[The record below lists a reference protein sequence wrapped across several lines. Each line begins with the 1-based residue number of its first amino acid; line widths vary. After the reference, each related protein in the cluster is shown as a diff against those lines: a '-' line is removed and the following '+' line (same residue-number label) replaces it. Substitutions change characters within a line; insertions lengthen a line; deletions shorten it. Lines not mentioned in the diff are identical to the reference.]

1 MLHDLLCIQQTN
13 SEFFVIQWINLKV
26 LTQRPF
32 EPAQVFCFVLFFLYK
47 QQQKNT
53 FLHASFALHVD
64 SGWLYFLKFFPFFF
78 FFIKMSPSG
87 TARIWTLLAA
97 LALLSCCSIGWCE
110 ASRTS
115 SSTSAGSKQEQG
127 PSSLERVK
135 RGWVWN
141 QFFVVEEYTGTE
153 PLYVG
158 KVRYLTF
165 LMKHF
170 FRKSLCLS
178 IDGLNKQKK
187 QSHNSN
193 QIKCRCPKPVE

>member
-13 SEFFVIQWINLKV
+13 SEFFVIQWINFKV
-26 LTQRPF
+26 CAQRPF
-32 EPAQVFCFVLFFLYK
+32 EFFFFDK

-53 FLHASFALHVD
+53 SLHASLALHVD
-64 SGWLYFLKFFPFFF
+64 SGWIYFFSFLFFV
-78 FFIKMSPSG
+78 KMSPSG
-87 TARIWTLLAA
+87 TAGTWTLLAA

-158 KVRYLTF
+158 KVRYPTF
-165 LMKHF
+165 
-170 FRKSLCLS
+170 
-178 IDGLNKQKK
+178 
-187 QSHNSN
+187 
-193 QIKCRCPKPVE
+193 